1 MARHAE
7 LLAPA
12 GDMEKLKFA
21 VAYGADAV
29 YLAGTRFGMRREAA
43 NFDAEGLREAVRY
56 CKARGVAVHVAC
68 NTLPRN
74 DEMARL
80 PAFLELVQDAGVSA
94 LILTDLGAFSL
105 AGKYAPRVA
114 RHVSTQAGVVNYECA
129 RMWYEL
135 GAKRVILA
143 RELSLEEIRVLKE
156 KVPKELEV
164 EAFVHGSMCV
174 SFSGRCLLSNYMT
187 GRDSNRGACAQP
199 CRYKYAL
206 MEEKRPGEYYP
217 VFENETGTYILNS
230 RDLCMIGHVPE
241 LLDAGLDS
249 LKIEGRA
256 KSAYYAAVVTNAY
269 RHAVDAAVSGVPLD
283 PVWRGELDKISHRHY
298 SEGFFFGAPGQYCED
313 SRYIRDWSVMAYVAA
328 CDADGNAVLTQ
339 RNRFYTGDTLE
350 LLAPDGKP
358 PVSFSVTYME
368 DADGNPISDAKRPEM
383 TVRMKLPRAVPEYAV
398 LRRENVKND

>member
-1 MARHAE
+1 MGKRAE

-21 VAYGADAV
+21 VAYGAGAV
-29 YLAGTRFGMRREAA
+29 YLAGTEFGMRREAA
-43 NFDAEGLREAVRY
+43 SFDGEKLREAVRY
-56 CKARGVAVHVAC
+56 CRARGVAVHVVC

-74 DEMARL
+74 DEAARL
-80 PAFLELVQDAGVSA
+80 PAFLEEVQDAGVSA

-105 AGKYAPRVA
+105 ARKYAPRVS
-114 RHVSTQAGVVNYECA
+114 RHVSTQAGVVNYESA
-129 RMWYEL
+129 RMWHEL
-135 GAKRVILA
+135 GASRVILA
-143 RELSLEEIRVLKE
+143 RELSLEEIRELKA

-199 CRYKYAL
+199 CRYRYAL
-206 MEEKRPGEYYP
+206 VEEKRPGEYYP
-217 VFENETGTYILNS
+217 VFETERGTYILNA
-230 RDLCMIGHVPE
+230 RDLCMIDHVPE

-269 RHAVDAAVSGVPLD
+269 RHAVDSAVSGAPLD
-283 PVWRGELDKISHRHY
+283 PVWRGELDRISHRHY
-298 SEGFFFGAPGQYCED
+298 STGFFFGQPGQYYED
-313 SRYIRDWSVMAYVAA
+313 SRYIRDWSVMAYVTA

-339 RNRFYTGDTLE
+339 RNRFCTGDTLE
-350 LLAPDGKP
+350 LLTPDGKE
-358 PVSFSVTYME
+358 PVSFSVASME
-368 DADGNPISDAKRPEM
+368 DADGNPVDDAKHPEM
-383 TVRMKLPRAVPEYAV
+383 TVRMKLPRYAPEYSI
-398 LRRENVKND
+398 LRRENGKKN